1 MLHKVTNNSSYLY
14 LIKKKSGNFAVTY
27 ISNLKVTILLNKL
40 IHMKKNE
47 LMQYS
52 CPLGKAMSALGSKWK
67 PIIVLVIKDRK
78 LRFGELAARI
88 HVISRK
94 VLTDQLREM
103 EADGLVIREEF
114 REIPPR
120 VEYSLTEKG
129 LALLP
134 ILYLLEEWETKYHV
148 YDPEKEKDCKMIME
162 EKKIRKTVVL

>member
-1 MLHKVTNNSSYLY
+1 
-14 LIKKKSGNFAVTY
+14 
-27 ISNLKVTILLNKL
+27 
-40 IHMKKNE
+40 MKKNE

-78 LRFGELAARI
+78 LRFGELAVRI
-88 HVISRK
+88 NVISRK

-114 REIPPR
+114 KEIPPR

-134 ILYLLEEWETKYHV
+134 ILYQLEEWETKYHV
-148 YDPEKEKDCKMIME
+148 YDPEKEKDCKMILE
-162 EKKIRKTVVL
+162 GKKLQKTAG

>member
-1 MLHKVTNNSSYLY
+1 
-14 LIKKKSGNFAVTY
+14 
-27 ISNLKVTILLNKL
+27 
-40 IHMKKNE
+40 MKKNE
-47 LMQYS
+47 LMEYS

-78 LRFGELAARI
+78 LRFGELAVRI
-88 HVISRK
+88 QVISRK

-114 REIPPR
+114 KELPPR

-134 ILYLLEEWETKYHV
+134 ILYLLEEWEQKYQV
-148 YDPEKEKDCKMIME
+148 KGKDDGKSCNVLNSPEVTSM
-162 EKKIRKTVVL
+162 L

>member
-1 MLHKVTNNSSYLY
+1 M
-14 LIKKKSGNFAVTY
+14 
-27 ISNLKVTILLNKL
+27 
-40 IHMKKNE
+40 E
-47 LMQYS
+47 YS

-78 LRFGELAARI
+78 LRFGELAVRI
-88 HVISRK
+88 QVISRK

-114 REIPPR
+114 KELPPR

-134 ILYLLEEWETKYHV
+134 ILYLLEEWEEKYQV
-148 YDPEKEKDCKMIME
+148 KGKDGGKSCNSLTDE
-162 EKKIRKTVVL
+162 ANHSRALV

>member
-1 MLHKVTNNSSYLY
+1 
-14 LIKKKSGNFAVTY
+14 
-27 ISNLKVTILLNKL
+27 
-40 IHMKKNE
+40 MKKNE

-103 EADGLVIREEF
+103 EADGLVIRQEF
-114 REIPPR
+114 KEIPPR

-134 ILYLLEEWETKYHV
+134 ILHLLEEWETKYHV
-148 YDPEKEKDCKMIME
+148 KDLKYDKDCNVLDE
-162 EKKIRKTVVL
+162 NVTTEKAVG

>member
-1 MLHKVTNNSSYLY
+1 
-14 LIKKKSGNFAVTY
+14 
-27 ISNLKVTILLNKL
+27 
-40 IHMKKNE
+40 MKKNE

-103 EADGLVIREEF
+103 EADGLVIRQEF
-114 REIPPR
+114 KEIPPR

-148 YDPEKEKDCKMIME
+148 KDLKYDKDCNVLNEDIKT
-162 EKKIRKTVVL
+162 EKAVG

>member
-1 MLHKVTNNSSYLY
+1 
-14 LIKKKSGNFAVTY
+14 
-27 ISNLKVTILLNKL
+27 
-40 IHMKKNE
+40 MKKNE

-114 REIPPR
+114 KEIPPR

-148 YDPEKEKDCKMIME
+148 KDLKYDKDCNVLE
-162 EKKIRKTVVL
+162 ENIKTEKAVG

>member
-1 MLHKVTNNSSYLY
+1 MV
-14 LIKKKSGNFAVTY
+14 
-27 ISNLKVTILLNKL
+27 
-40 IHMKKNE
+40 KNE
-47 LMQYS
+47 LMKYS

-78 LRFGELAARI
+78 LRFGELAVRI
-88 HVISRK
+88 NVISRK

-103 EADGLVIREEF
+103 QTDGLIIREEF
-114 REIPPR
+114 KELPPR

-134 ILYLLEEWETKYHV
+134 ILYQLEEWETKYHV

-162 EKKIRKTVVL
+162 GKKIKKTVV

>member
-1 MLHKVTNNSSYLY
+1 
-14 LIKKKSGNFAVTY
+14 
-27 ISNLKVTILLNKL
+27 
-40 IHMKKNE
+40 MKKNE
-47 LMQYS
+47 LMEYN

-78 LRFGELAARI
+78 LRFGELAVRI
-88 HVISRK
+88 NVISRK

-114 REIPPR
+114 KEIPPR

-134 ILYLLEEWETKYHV
+134 ILYLLEEWEAKYQIKG
-148 YDPEKEKDCKMIME
+148 PKSKNDCTLLDH
-162 EKKIRKTVVL
+162 KIG